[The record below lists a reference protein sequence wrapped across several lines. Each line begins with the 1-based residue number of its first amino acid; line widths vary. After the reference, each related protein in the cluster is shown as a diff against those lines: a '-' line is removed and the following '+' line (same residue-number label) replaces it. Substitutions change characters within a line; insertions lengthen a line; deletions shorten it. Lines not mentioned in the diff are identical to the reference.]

1 MQKHVTATNV
11 QQDLRLLQAVAEV
24 LIAAVAILR
33 VNITVQA
40 AQTDR
45 IPTLLYVVKP
55 AVQAADR
62 AQDLLC
68 VAVQAAQVAQ
78 AADRVQVQLCVAVQV
93 HLLVSLQILFHA
105 IVRTVQDL
113 LPEV

>member
-40 AQTDR
+40 AQVFHVSVAHR
-45 IPTLLYVVKP
+45 Q
-55 AVQAADR
+55 AV
-62 AQDLLC
+62 AQC
-68 VAVQAAQVAQ
+68 QVA
-78 AADRVQVQLCVAVQV
+78 
-93 HLLVSLQILFHA
+93 
-105 IVRTVQDL
+105 
-113 LPEV
+113 